1 MAPVVGLIASLVAAA
16 PPDGLVLYCP
26 FDGSLAPLWCEEGI
40 TPTPADLPLVPGMRG
55 DAAHLAWDYAFTVGD
70 AFPVTEGTFAVWAAL
85 DAVPDPTQPRYL
97 MCIYGHPSVAE
108 SYMHNRF
115 CLFIQGGQLT
125 MQVFPAEG
133 ATVGPQAD
141 VSAWQPGEWHHVAC
155 TWSGINSGQA
165 DAALRLF
172 IDGEVVAESAALQLD
187 MGRTATLWNVGRDSD
202 GSADYGLASFD
213 DLFLYRRALSPG
225 EVAAGVA
232 WVRAHTGATVRVPA
246 AREVPGWLAP
256 ELPFRATAVVA
267 PARRDLTNPVAHLS
281 MEAGGT
287 LSVPDGLEQLLAS
300 VCRVFA
306 EGTELAAEPAAGVV
320 RWAVPGRIAAGE
332 ERRFDVYFGA
342 ARYAYAGPLQV
353 PCEMPA
359 APAGRT
365 ALAPTDFATATFG
378 DAWDFD
384 EGDTEDIDQFGDK
397 PEYIRNVRVEDGAL
411 QADVEQDAYI
421 VWGSMWGP
429 EDKGKRTFR
438 LDPTEYNQLEIRL
451 RQSVPWSN
459 WDVMGRVAGTES
471 LVAYKFPVSGQG
483 WQTIR
488 IDLVRDANWRQP
500 LSAFRI
506 DLTNEMKAQA
516 AIDWVRLTQGVPAEL
531 TGLQTLGAP
540 NGAATQ
546 VALEVADSAPIAGSG
561 QDVAARVTDAQG
573 DPVAGQPVVIAIG
586 EGAGTIAE
594 SAATAL
600 KADGGLRGLTGPDG
614 RFVVRYEAGRQAGS
628 TDELVA
634 RTEFPDMESQ
644 PLRATVQAGPPDHYE
659 VLSLEPR
666 IVPESDMPLPVRAQA
681 VDACG
686 NPLPLEG
693 RGLVWEV
700 AEGRLE
706 DAAAATGAD
715 GSATAR
721 LVPDMTRRWVYT
733 VRVTDDQGM
742 TGQSGP
748 ICVLPKGPR
757 PDRVRLG
764 GNGYFA
770 TGPGQ
775 PFVPLGG
782 FYGVWV
788 PAIAEPGQEKG
799 RAIHAFNEATE
810 EEILDWFG
818 FLQAQGVTA
827 IRMMLRTHGPD
838 GTEAMDIGGRVN
850 RRLFATTL
858 RYFDLA
864 RRFGL
869 RFMLTLHDDYDKPVY
884 CNARHLKR
892 FALPAFAGEDLNA
905 LPAHQRR
912 FIRDQEL
919 VAPAERYTDPDA
931 IACQDQYAR
940 EIVGYLKDNPVVFSW
955 ELENEMVDCPVSW
968 VNHAVDVIREVDPE
982 TPVCVSHGGGG
993 IVTGDPLYWT
1003 TQSNVDFYTY
1013 HLYPVGM
1020 TRPGTDYGAAV
1031 DLLTRYGRMA
1041 GTCFMGESA
1050 GDEFSSYPPERGGD
1064 RRYVMRDII
1073 WFGLV
1078 NGNPGSFFWNARGY
1092 EVEEFRLARRLM
1104 DRIDWTA
1111 WERQRPTIAVRI
1123 DHPLDDDKHWRSPE
1137 GQAQMRVMEQYVQH
1151 FLGQGVDFDFATD
1164 AAGYATVC
1172 GVDAF
1177 EPPALTAVPR
1187 ISPGYQLA
1195 RLTRADGQQGF
1206 AYARNFAGI
1215 VAWEVKPGQTM
1226 WLRQRATARLVA
1238 GLGAEIEGAEVIAV
1252 DLDTAEERVVKAGVG
1267 GSVDLGESEHD
1278 YALLWGAA
1286 R

>member
-1 MAPVVGLIASLVAAA
+1 MTPVFGVVAALVAAA
-16 PPDGLVLYCP
+16 PPDGLALYCP
-26 FDGSLAPLWCEEGI
+26 FDGSLEPLWCGEGM
-40 TPTPADLPLVPGMRG
+40 TRMPADLPLVPGMRG
-55 DAAHLAWDYAFTVGD
+55 SAVHLVGDYAFSVDG
-70 AFPVTEGTFAVWAAL
+70 AFPVAEGTFGLWVAL
-85 DAVPDPTQPRYL
+85 DAIEDVDAPRYL

-108 SYMHNRF
+108 SWMHNRF
-115 CLFIQGGQLT
+115 CLFVQGGRLT
-125 MQVFPAEG
+125 MQVFPREG
-133 ATVGPQAD
+133 AVASAQAD
-141 VSAWQPGEWHHVAC
+141 VSAWQPGEWHHVAA
-155 TWSGINSGQA
+155 TWSGINSGQPR
-165 DAALRLF
+165 AALRLF
-172 IDGEVVAESAALQLD
+172 ADGEVVGESAGLQLD
-187 MGRTATLWNVGRDSD
+187 VGPTSTVWHVGRDSD
-202 GSADYGLASFD
+202 NSADYGWAAFD
-213 DLFLYRRALSPG
+213 DLFLYGRALPPDEIAS
-225 EVAAGVA
+225 GVA
-232 WVRAHTGATVRVPA
+232 WVKAHTGATARVPA
-246 AREVPGWLAP
+246 ARQVPGWLAP
-256 ELPFRATAVVA
+256 ELPFRATALVV
-267 PARRDLTNPVAHLS
+267 PARRDRTDPVAHLP
-281 MEAGGT
+281 MGTGGT
-287 LSVPDGLEQLLAS
+287 LGVPGGLEQLLPS

-320 RWAVPGRIAAGE
+320 RWVVPGRIAAGE
-332 ERRFDVYFGA
+332 ERHFDVYFGA

-353 PCEMPA
+353 TCEMPTTSA
-359 APAGRT
+359 SET

-384 EGDTEDIDQFGDK
+384 EGDIEDIDQFGDK
-397 PEYIRNVRVEDGAL
+397 PDYIRNVRVEDGAL

-429 EDKGKRTFR
+429 EDQGKRTFR

-451 RQSVPWSN
+451 RQSVPWSQ
-459 WDVMGRVAGTES
+459 WDIMGRVAGTDG
-471 LVAYKFPVSGQG
+471 LAVYKFPVSGQG

-488 IDLVRDANWRQP
+488 IDLLRDANWRQP

-506 DLTNEMKAQA
+506 DLTNDMRAQVA
-516 AIDWVRLTQGVPAEL
+516 VDWVRLTQGVPAEL

-540 NGAATQ
+540 SGVAAQ
-546 VALEVADSAPIAGSG
+546 VTLEVADRSPVAGSD

-573 DPVAGQPVVIAIG
+573 DPVAGQPVVIAIR

-594 SAATAL
+594 SGTMAL
-600 KADGGLRGLTGPDG
+600 KAEGGLRGLTGPDG

-628 TDELVA
+628 TDELIA
-634 RTEFPDMESQ
+634 RTEFPDMGSEII
-644 PLRATVQAGPPDHYE
+644 RATVQAGPPDHYI
-659 VLSLEPR
+659 VLSPEPI
-666 IVPESDMPLPVRAQA
+666 IVPEVDTPLLVRAQVA
-681 VDACG
+681 DVCG

-693 RGLVWEV
+693 RKLSWEV
-700 AEGRLE
+700 AEGQL
-706 DAAAATGAD
+706 DGAAPATAAD

-721 LVPDMTRRWVYT
+721 LVPDMARRWVYT
-733 VRVTDDQGM
+733 VRVTDDQGL

-748 ICVLPKGPR
+748 VCVLPKGPR

-764 GNGYFA
+764 DNGYFT

-788 PAIAEPGQEKG
+788 PGIAAPGQEKG
-799 RAIHAFNEATE
+799 RAIHAFHEATE

-818 FLQAQGVTA
+818 FLQAQGITA

-905 LPAHQRR
+905 LPAFQRR

-968 VNHAVDVIREVDPE
+968 VNHAVDVIREVDPD

-993 IVTGDPLYWT
+993 IVTSDPLYWT

-1020 TRPGTDYGAAV
+1020 TRPETDYGAAV

-1050 GDEFSSYPPERGGD
+1050 GDEFSSYPPERDRD

-1078 NGNPGSFFWNARGY
+1078 NGNPGSFFWNARGF
-1092 EVEEFRLARRLM
+1092 EVEEFRLARALM

-1111 WERQRPTIAVRI
+1111 FERRRPTIAVLV
-1123 DHPLDDDKHWRSPE
+1123 DHPLDDDKHWRSPG
-1137 GQAQMRVMEQYVQH
+1137 GQAEMRVMEQYVQH
-1151 FLGQGVDFDFATD
+1151 FLSLGVDFDFATD

-1172 GVDAF
+1172 GVAAF
-1177 EPPALTAVPR
+1177 EPPALTGGRRV
-1187 ISPGYQLA
+1187 SPGYQLA
-1195 RLTRADGQQGF
+1195 SLTRADGQQGL

-1215 VAWEVKPGQTM
+1215 VAWEVKAGQTM
-1226 WLRQRATARLVA
+1226 WLRQRAKARLVA
-1238 GLGAEIEGAEVIAV
+1238 LLGAELQGAEVIAV
-1252 DLDTAEERVVKAGVG
+1252 DLDTAEERVMKAGAD

-1278 YALLWGAA
+1278 FALLWGAA